1 VRCQPQM
8 AQASCED
15 LKAREIALQTLL
27 RRVLQAVKSAWL
39 QSVVR
44 CVMQWQHEQ
53 VKFHWQQT

>member
-1 VRCQPQM
+1 M

-39 QSVVR
+39 QFVIR